1 MKRSVNWL
9 SLTILVLLTACGGG
23 GSGVTAQAVNAI
35 EDPVAFTLSYSA
47 NTSAST
53 PVRGSGIGGTLS
65 PSDLRAHYNMP
76 FNYQGQGQSIAI
88 VAAPG
93 SSNPLNDLNAF
104 SHYYGLP
111 QCNTV
116 NNCFQLID
124 LSNSAVVSS
133 KNDWA
138 TEIALDTQWA
148 HAIAPQAKIILVQS
162 KTANL
167 SDLFTALQTAV
178 SQPNIV
184 AVSMSWGTLE
194 FGNESSALYDGF
206 FKGHPQIAFFAS
218 AGDSGNNGINQVYPA
233 ASPYVTAVGGTTIHN
248 LNLAGSSGAE
258 TAWSLTGGGSS
269 RYEGMPQVQSD
280 LLTALGSSQ
289 QIQANANHRAIPDIA
304 YNADPTNSPVAIA
317 LNNRWYAIGGT
328 SEGAPQWAAIT
339 ANFAQYLRGR
349 SINFSSLS
357 ASKSGFNG
365 VLYQSKLDQVGSQ
378 SFYDVTSGTNNTGNQ
393 VCILCLAQT
402 GFDDLTGLGVPNVG
416 ILFGH
421 F

>member
-1 MKRSVNWL
+1 MKRLANWL
-9 SLTILVLLTACGGG
+9 SLAALTGLTACGGG
-23 GSGVTAQAVNAI
+23 GGGGSAQAVNAL
-35 EDPVAFTLSYSA
+35 EDPIAFTLSYSA
-47 NTSAST
+47 STSTNT

-65 PSDLRAHYNMP
+65 PTDLRTHYNMP
-76 FNYQGQGQSIAI
+76 FNYLGQGQSIAI

-111 QCNTV
+111 QCNMV

-124 LSNSAVVSS
+124 LSNGAAVSS
-133 KNDWA
+133 RNDWA

-148 HAIAPQAKIILVQS
+148 HAIAPQAKVILIQS
-162 KTANL
+162 KTASL

-178 SQPNIV
+178 SQPNVV

-194 FGNESSALYDGF
+194 FSSETSSLYDGF
-206 FKGHPQIAFFAS
+206 FRSHPQIAFFAS
-218 AGDSGNNGINQVYPA
+218 AGDSGNNGSNQVYPA

-248 LNLAGSSGAE
+248 LNLSGSSGAE
-258 TAWSLTGGGSS
+258 TAWSLTGGGAS
-269 RYEGMPQVQSD
+269 RYEGMSQVQSEM
-280 LLTALGSSQ
+280 LTALGSSQ
-289 QIQANANHRAIPDIA
+289 QIQVNGNHRAIPDIA

-317 LNNRWYAIGGT
+317 VNNRWYAIGGT
-328 SEGAPQWAAIT
+328 SEGAPQWAAIA

-349 SINFSSLS
+349 GINFANLS
-357 ASKSGFNG
+357 TSKSGFNG

-378 SFYDVTSGTNNTGNQ
+378 SFYDVTSGANNTGNQ
-393 VCILCLAQT
+393 ACILCLAQT